1 MKNLYKNAIVVAVVL
16 LLGVVAVACGGGIQH
31 ERIITV
37 SIQPQRYLL
46 EQIVGD
52 RFQVVSLLT
61 QGSNPEAYEPN
72 MTHLMDLEKSEA
84 YFCIG
89 NIGFELAIV
98 EKAKTENPDLKVYN
112 NSEDVKFLQGSHGAE
127 HKDHSHEIDPHVWT
141 SVPNAVVIAKNMLD
155 AVVELDPK
163 HSKQYEQNYAK
174 LKARLLKLDEELR
187 AELDSIPCRAFLV
200 WHPSLSYFARDYGLK
215 QISMEYEGKEAPVA
229 HLKREIDEAKQSR
242 ARVFFFQNE
251 FDSRQV
257 ETVNGQIGARLVTIN
272 PMSYEWEKELKHIAD
287 ALASK

>member
-1 MKNLYKNAIVVAVVL
+1 MNRFWKNIMLAMAAAMICVATVSCV
-16 LLGVVAVACGGGIQH
+16 GGAKH

-46 EQIVGD
+46 EQIVEG
-52 RFQVVSLLT
+52 RFHVVSLLT

-72 MTHLMDLEKSEA
+72 MSHLMNLEKSEA

-98 EKAKTENPDLKVYN
+98 EKAKTENPDLKVYDT
-112 NSEDVKFLQGSHGAE
+112 SKGISLLRGSHGAE
-127 HKDHSHEIDPHVWT
+127 HSVHSHEVDPHVWT
-141 SVPNAVVIAKNMLD
+141 SVTNAEAITKNMLD

-163 HSKQYEQNYAK
+163 HAKQYEKNYAK
-174 LKARLLKLDEELR
+174 LIARLEKLDNSLR
-187 AELDSIPCRAFLV
+187 SELDSVQCRTFLV
-200 WHPSLSYFARDYGLK
+200 WHPSLSYFARDYGFK
-215 QISMEYEGKEAPVA
+215 QISMEYEGKEAPVS
-229 HLKREIDEAKQSR
+229 HLKTEIDEAKRSQ
-242 ARVFFFQNE
+242 ARVFFFQKE

-257 ETVNGQIGARLVTIN
+257 ATVNEQIGAKLVTIN
-272 PMSYEWEKELKHIAD
+272 PMSYEWESELKHIAD